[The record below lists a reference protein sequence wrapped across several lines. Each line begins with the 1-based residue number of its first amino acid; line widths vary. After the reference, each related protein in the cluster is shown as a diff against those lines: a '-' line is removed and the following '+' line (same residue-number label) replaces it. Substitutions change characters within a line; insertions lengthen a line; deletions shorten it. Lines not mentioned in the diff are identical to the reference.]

1 MNIRVPRETAW
12 MAAALLT
19 FWSCG
24 GDALG
29 PEQPRG
35 DGAKAA
41 SPAPKASSTP
51 ALHVRVGL
59 EQVEAEKGG
68 PLKGKKIGLIAHAAS
83 VTADGRRAADVL
95 RVAGVDVE
103 KLFAPDPQ

>member
-1 MNIRVPRETAW
+1 

-35 DGAKAA
+35 DGGKAGA
-41 SPAPKASSTP
+41 TPKPKASSTP
-51 ALHVRVGL
+51 AVQVKVGL
-59 EQVEAEKGG
+59 EQIEAEKGG

-103 KLFAPDPQ
+103 KLFA